1 VISSENAIYRPG
13 QYRDLHL
20 EMNFVSGLVSLDSR
34 PMVLSRKEYQL
45 LSVLVQNAGELVSRD
60 ALLLTVWGYG
70 EQIRTRT
77 LDVHIYRL
85 RIKLGDYGN
94 QYIETIFGDGYR
106 FRPFFQISP
115 SPAPAAFRSS

>member
-1 VISSENAIYRPG
+1 VISSEYEISRPG
-13 QYRDLHL
+13 RYRDLHL
-20 EMNFVSGLVSLDSR
+20 EMDFVSGVVSLDSH

-45 LSVLVQNAGELVSRD
+45 MAVLVQNAGELVSRD

-85 RIKLGDYGN
+85 RMKLGDYGS

-106 FRPFFQISP
+106 FRPYFQRSP
-115 SPAPAAFRSS
+115 SPAPTAFRSS

>member
-1 VISSENAIYRPG
+1 MISRENAISRPG

-20 EMNFVSGLVSLDSR
+20 EMDFVSRSVFLDSR
-34 PMVLSRKEYQL
+34 PMALSRKEYQL
-45 LSVLVQNAGELVSRD
+45 LSVLVQSAGELVSRD
-60 ALLLTVWGYG
+60 ALLLTVWGYN

-85 RIKLGDYGN
+85 RMKLGDYGS

-106 FRPFFQISP
+106 FRPFCSCYA
-115 SPAPAAFRSS
+115 S